1 VKPDQRDD
9 PSGLAA
15 RYELERRR
23 ISEVFVEQRWQEARR
38 RASLLLVF
46 SVPLLAALLLASLP
60 FLIRSSLVGVGGLIG
75 VCLLGGLL
83 GGLLVCVS
91 QLVGVARTRH
101 RSPEQFSP
109 GLTAVV
115 LQPFLAGTLAGLA
128 SGLAVLAFAGRES
141 YKPQTL
147 YLLAVALALWFAR
160 ATALTRQRW
169 LSEQLGR
176 A

>member
-23 ISEVFVEQRWQEARR
+23 ITEAFVEQRWQEARR
-38 RASLLLVF
+38 RASFLLAS
-46 SVPLLAALLLASLP
+46 SVPLLAALLLAPLP
-60 FLIRSSLVGVGGLIG
+60 FLTRSSLVGVGGLIG
-75 VCLLGGLL
+75 ICLLGGLL

-101 RSPEQFSP
+101 RSQEQVFP
-109 GLTAVV
+109 GLTAIV
-115 LQPFLAGTLAGLA
+115 LQPFLAGILASLA
-128 SGLAVLAFAGRES
+128 SGLAVLAFAERGS

-169 LSEQLGR
+169 LSDQLGR
-176 A
+176 S